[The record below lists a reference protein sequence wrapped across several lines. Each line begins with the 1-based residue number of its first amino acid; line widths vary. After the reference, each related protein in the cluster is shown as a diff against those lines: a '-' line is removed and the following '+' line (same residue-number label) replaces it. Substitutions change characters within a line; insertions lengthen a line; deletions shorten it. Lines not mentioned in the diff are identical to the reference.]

1 MTDEEKYDRLLK
13 KFQQD
18 KDFDLMQEYGRFL
31 MRHIEGLLKKA
42 TELAAKCRDAAFQH
56 SYLIVTPEMSIWNS
70 TRKEA

>member
-31 MRHIEGLLKKA
+31 MRHIDSLTPKELLMNLL
-42 TELAAKCRDAAFQH
+42 TLT
-56 SYLIVTPEMSIWNS
+56 YPI
-70 TRKEA
+70 

>member
-31 MRHIEGLLKKA
+31 MRHIDSLTPKERERYD
-42 TELAAKCRDAAFQH
+42 ELTKILTTKQQ
-56 SYLIVTPEMSIWNS
+56 
-70 TRKEA
+70 